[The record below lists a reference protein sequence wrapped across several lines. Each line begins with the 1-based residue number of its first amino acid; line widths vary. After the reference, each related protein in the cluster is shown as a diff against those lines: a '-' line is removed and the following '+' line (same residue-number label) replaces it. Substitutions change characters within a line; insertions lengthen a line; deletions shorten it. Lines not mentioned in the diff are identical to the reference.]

1 MHRGTSQCR
10 CFGCPRRWRP
20 RKTDHRRTAMTA
32 NPLQRDVRRRE
43 HTTRAELRI
52 NRREAISLRTLCAT
66 LGGNRSK
73 YLKGATLSRTGFSV
87 FSAVFAAATA
97 FAATLPHAIMHA
109 RSASKRSVKNR
120 QSESRSCCGAHA
132 SMQTARSC
140 ADWLLLC
147 QCSWNGGHAEC
158 CMRHVV
164 CCMRYVAWACC
175 TPVQLNGRH
184 VVKADSRAVVRP
196 PDLAHNST
204 NSVRWRAHELLPRAL
219 QLANTAMNNRNHG
232 TDNSAQRRGEN

>member
-1 MHRGTSQCR
+1 MLHRGTSQCR

-97 FAATLPHAIMHA
+97 FAATLPHAIMQA
-109 RSASKRSVKNR
+109 RSVYRKERENR
-120 QSESRSCCGAHA
+120 QSESRSCCSAHA

-140 ADWLLLC
+140 ANWLPLC
-147 QCSWNGGHAEC
+147 QCSWMVGMLYG
-158 CMRHVV
+158 VL
-164 CCMRYVAWACC
+164 YVARRMLHAACC
-175 TPVQLNGRH
+175 VLYEACCVRH
-184 VVKADSRAVVRP
+184 AAR
-196 PDLAHNST
+196 LCN
-204 NSVRWRAHELLPRAL
+204 
-219 QLANTAMNNRNHG
+219 
-232 TDNSAQRRGEN
+232 